1 MLTAQRCLFWRV
13 AGNPSERRLQVV
25 FRDFRAGGASR
36 GHLVEDPPYGSEL
49 TTDLRESQML
59 DADEPYLLEV
69 IVPYTEHV
77 LPMIPQGKSAKE
89 MLID

>member
-1 MLTAQRCLFWRV
+1 MDNF
-13 AGNPSERRLQVV
+13 
-25 FRDFRAGGASR
+25 
-36 GHLVEDPPYGSEL
+36 
-49 TTDLRESQML
+49 DLRKYLAEGKLNEQLDLSSREYSAKKLFALIARDLKFSPRVQDNEML

-69 IVPYTEHV
+69 IVPFTEHV

>member
-1 MLTAQRCLFWRV
+1 V
-13 AGNPSERRLQVV
+13 KDLQ
-25 FRDFRAGGASR
+25 DAM
-36 GHLVEDPPYGSEL
+36 
-49 TTDLRESQML
+49 REML

-69 IVPYTEHV
+69 IVPFTEHV

>member
-1 MLTAQRCLFWRV
+1 MLLEGV
-13 AGNPSERRLQVV
+13 PS
-25 FRDFRAGGASR
+25 DGGITQT
-36 GHLVEDPPYGSEL
+36 GVEMSV
-49 TTDLRESQML
+49 TMREML

-69 IVPYTEHV
+69 IVPFTEHV

>member
-1 MLTAQRCLFWRV
+1 MCEGFGVKA
-13 AGNPSERRLQVV
+13 RRIIK
-25 FRDFRAGGASR
+25 R
-36 GHLVEDPPYGSEL
+36 E
-49 TTDLRESQML
+49 DLRDGIQEML

>member
-1 MLTAQRCLFWRV
+1 MQFIPITSKCAKDLESKPDELRRWKREAMKEML
-13 AGNPSERRLQVV
+13 E
-25 FRDFRAGGASR
+25 
-36 GHLVEDPPYGSEL
+36 
-49 TTDLRESQML
+49 
-59 DADEPYLLEV
+59 ADEPYLLEV